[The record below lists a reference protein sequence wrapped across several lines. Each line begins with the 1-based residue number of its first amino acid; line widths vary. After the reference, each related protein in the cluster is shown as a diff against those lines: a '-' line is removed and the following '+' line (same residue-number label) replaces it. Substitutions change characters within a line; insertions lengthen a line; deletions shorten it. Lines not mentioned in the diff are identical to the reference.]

1 MKVRDR
7 GNKMKKENTC
17 MIWKGGL
24 KNITNEKQNKYM
36 CTSIAIQKLM
46 VL

>member
-17 MIWKGGL
+17 MIWKGGM
-24 KNITNEKQNKYM
+24 KNITNVEMKNK
-36 CTSIAIQKLM
+36 TNTFALP
-46 VL
+46 